1 MKAKRIFRPQI
12 ILAAAQAGELNPG
25 ALRKAIEVAEEFGN
39 VAAAEQLRAY
49 LPRAKTTPK
58 RT

>member
-1 MKAKRIFRPQI
+1 MKAKRVFRPDV
-12 ILAAAQAGELNPG
+12 ILAAARAGELNRS

-49 LPRAKTTPK
+49 LPKGKAIPGHS
-58 RT
+58 